1 VTVEENT
8 SAVLSAAQT
17 FVDQFNLLVDKLDSL
32 TFYNAETEEV
42 GLLFGSSE
50 SLRIRNGYSRLLSG
64 SIGGAGGLRT
74 IGQVGMRINDQGKLK
89 LDSSKLS
96 EALKSN
102 RADVEDFFTTD
113 DTGLASRLSSLAERV
128 AGESSGLLL
137 NRSETLTAQIE
148 SNNNRIVSQNARLE
162 RERERLLLEFYSAEL
177 AISKI
182 QSSQSAIDQIQQ
194 FNLQV

>member
-1 VTVEENT
+1 
-8 SAVLSAAQT
+8 
-17 FVDQFNLLVDKLDSL
+17 
-32 TFYNAETEEV
+32 
-42 GLLFGSSE
+42 
-50 SLRIRNGYSRLLSG
+50 
-64 SIGGAGGLRT
+64 
-74 IGQVGMRINDQGKLK
+74 MRINDKGKLN

-102 RADVEDFFTTD
+102 RTDVEDFFTTD
-113 DTGLASRLSSLAERV
+113 DTGLANRLSSLAERV

-148 SNNNRIVSQNARLE
+148 SNTDQIVSQNARLE

-182 QSSQSAIDQIQQ
+182 QSGQAAIDQIQQ